1 MTELDYAMLKR
12 LRLNIALSKDLK
24 ESLLVLDKEIE
35 ESKERIKIAI
45 KKEQELK
52 QVLNGLIASQA

>member
-12 LRLNIALSKDLK
+12 LRLNLALSKDLK
-24 ESLLVLDKEIE
+24 ESLIALDKEIE

>member
-1 MTELDYAMLKR
+1 MTELDHAMLKR
-12 LRLNIALSKDLK
+12 LRLNLALSKDLK
-24 ESLLVLDKEIE
+24 ESLIALDKEIE
-35 ESKERIKIAI
+35 ESKERIQIAI